1 MKDPEAVCIL
11 LHTPALPH
19 PKKSRPPVSIDND
32 ITEHFAERAA
42 IAEHDGGLSRRV
54 AEYQAARATREA
66 HGRLTD
72 EIERQMRETR
82 GL

>member
-1 MKDPEAVCIL
+1 MPSD
-11 LHTPALPH
+11 
-19 PKKSRPPVSIDND
+19 DD

-54 AEYQAARATREA
+54 AEYNAARATRAEF
-66 HGRLTD
+66 GRLTA

>member
-1 MKDPEAVCIL
+1 MSD
-11 LHTPALPH
+11 
-19 PKKSRPPVSIDND
+19 DD

>member
-1 MKDPEAVCIL
+1 MPTD
-11 LHTPALPH
+11 
-19 PKKSRPPVSIDND
+19 DD

-54 AEYQAARATREA
+54 AEYEAAKATRAEF
-66 HGRLTD
+66 GRLTA

>member
-1 MKDPEAVCIL
+1 MP
-11 LHTPALPH
+11 
-19 PKKSRPPVSIDND
+19 SDND

-42 IAEHDGGLSRRV
+42 IAERDGGLSRRV
-54 AEYQAARATREA
+54 AEYNAARATREA

-82 GL
+82 GIVNG

>member
-1 MKDPEAVCIL
+1 MPTND
-11 LHTPALPH
+11 
-19 PKKSRPPVSIDND
+19 D
-32 ITEHFAERAA
+32 ITEHFGERAA

-66 HGRLTD
+66 YGRLTD
-72 EIERQMRETR
+72 DIERQMRETR

>member
-1 MKDPEAVCIL
+1 MSD
-11 LHTPALPH
+11 
-19 PKKSRPPVSIDND
+19 DD

-54 AEYQAARATREA
+54 AEYNAARATREA
-66 HGRLTD
+66 YGRLTD

>member
-1 MKDPEAVCIL
+1 MPTND
-11 LHTPALPH
+11 
-19 PKKSRPPVSIDND
+19 D
-32 ITEHFAERAA
+32 ITEHFGERAA

-54 AEYQAARATREA
+54 AEYQAARATRAEF
-66 HGRLTD
+66 GRLTA

>member
-1 MKDPEAVCIL
+1 MPTD
-11 LHTPALPH
+11 
-19 PKKSRPPVSIDND
+19 DD

-54 AEYQAARATREA
+54 AEYQAARATRAEF
-66 HGRLTD
+66 GRLTD

-82 GL
+82 GIVNG

>member
-1 MKDPEAVCIL
+1 MSD
-11 LHTPALPH
+11 
-19 PKKSRPPVSIDND
+19 SD
-32 ITEHFAERAA
+32 ITAHFAERAA

-72 EIERQMRETR
+72 EIERQMRQTR
-82 GL
+82 GVVNG

>member
-1 MKDPEAVCIL
+1 MPTD
-11 LHTPALPH
+11 
-19 PKKSRPPVSIDND
+19 DD

-54 AEYQAARATREA
+54 AEYEAARATRAEF
-66 HGRLTD
+66 GRLTD
-72 EIERQMRETR
+72 EIERQMMETR

>member
-1 MKDPEAVCIL
+1 MDTGSRFAVNMN
-11 LHTPALPH
+11 AG
-19 PKKSRPPVSIDND
+19 SITTGSQMPNDDD
-32 ITEHFAERAA
+32 ITERFAERAA

-66 HGRLTD
+66 YGRLTG

>member
-1 MKDPEAVCIL
+1 M
-11 LHTPALPH
+11 PA
-19 PKKSRPPVSIDND
+19 DND

-54 AEYQAARATREA
+54 AEYNAARATREA
-66 HGRLTD
+66 YGRLRD
-72 EIERQMRETR
+72 EIDRQMRETR

>member
-1 MKDPEAVCIL
+1 MP
-11 LHTPALPH
+11 T
-19 PKKSRPPVSIDND
+19 DND
-32 ITEHFAERAA
+32 ITEHFGERAA

-66 HGRLTD
+66 YGRLTD
-72 EIERQMRETR
+72 DIERQMRETR

>member
-1 MKDPEAVCIL
+1 MPTD
-11 LHTPALPH
+11 
-19 PKKSRPPVSIDND
+19 DD

-42 IAEHDGGLSRRV
+42 IAEHDGGLSQRI

-66 HGRLTD
+66 YGRLTD
-72 EIERQMRETR
+72 EIDRQMRETR

>member
-1 MKDPEAVCIL
+1 MP
-11 LHTPALPH
+11 T
-19 PKKSRPPVSIDND
+19 DND
-32 ITEHFAERAA
+32 ITEHFGERAA

-54 AEYQAARATREA
+54 AEYQAARATRAEF
-66 HGRLTD
+66 GRLTA

>member
-1 MKDPEAVCIL
+1 MPSD
-11 LHTPALPH
+11 
-19 PKKSRPPVSIDND
+19 DD
-32 ITEHFAERAA
+32 ITEHFVERAA

-54 AEYQAARATREA
+54 AEYNAARATRAEF
-66 HGRLTD
+66 GRLTA

>member
-1 MKDPEAVCIL
+1 MMP
-11 LHTPALPH
+11 T
-19 PKKSRPPVSIDND
+19 DND

-42 IAEHDGGLSRRV
+42 IAEHDGGSSRRL

-66 HGRLTD
+66 HGRLTE

>member
-1 MKDPEAVCIL
+1 M
-11 LHTPALPH
+11 
-19 PKKSRPPVSIDND
+19 SDND

-42 IAEHDGGLSRRV
+42 IAEHDGGSSRRL

-66 HGRLTD
+66 HGRLTE

>member
-1 MKDPEAVCIL
+1 M
-11 LHTPALPH
+11 PA
-19 PKKSRPPVSIDND
+19 DND

-54 AEYQAARATREA
+54 AEYNAARATRAEF
-66 HGRLTD
+66 GRLTA